1 MQGTKRIVTRHD
13 FMWRT
18 IQLHLV
24 HTKNHFDYGA
34 DKLQLRVVEP
44 SNAILPITENG
55 YRTELLDGDLV
66 EAAGGAVAFVR
77 AWLER
82 EANTV
87 GWRRRELK
95 AAQLELFP
103 PDMLKQRI
111 RSPLKPQPQE
121 Q

>member
-66 EAAGGAVAFVR
+66 EAAGGVP
-77 AWLER
+77 LCGHGSSER
-82 EANTV
+82 PTPSAGVDAN
-87 GWRRRELK
+87 
-95 AAQLELFP
+95 
-103 PDMLKQRI
+103 
-111 RSPLKPQPQE
+111 
-121 Q
+121 